1 MYAAASAGA
10 SRAGRQ
16 LSRLGED
23 SAGEGASGRSDG
35 SLGPSPNRKRPR
47 TGSLSGTNSA
57 GSSGRHN
64 ARAAALTEAPS
75 VQQLQCSQ
83 QVSLPYY
90 CLFSV
95 LVTLIAVP

>member
-1 MYAAASAGA
+1 M
-10 SRAGRQ
+10 
-16 LSRLGED
+16 SRLGED